1 MTMNLMRFKDLD
13 LPKPKMF
20 LESAEDSPSKTIG
33 NILIKMD
40 EVLDKIKPDAFFIL
54 GDTNSCLSCI
64 VAKKK
69 KIPIFHFEDGNRCF
83 DKRVTEESNRKIV
96 DHIADINLTYSKILD
111 YLILEGINPDRV
123 INIGSPMYEVI
134 QDSKQK
140 IDSSNI
146 LILWI

>member
-1 MTMNLMRFKDLD
+1 MSNKKIKLVTVVGTRPEIIRLSSILKRFEKSKVFDHYLIHTGQNYDYELNEIFFKDLD

-40 EVLDKIKPDAFFIL
+40 EVLDKIKPDAFFVL

-69 KIPIFHFEDGNRCF
+69 KIPTH
-83 DKRVTEESNRKIV
+83 S
-96 DHIADINLTYSKILD
+96 
-111 YLILEGINPDRV
+111 
-123 INIGSPMYEVI
+123 
-134 QDSKQK
+134 
-140 IDSSNI
+140 
-146 LILWI
+146 